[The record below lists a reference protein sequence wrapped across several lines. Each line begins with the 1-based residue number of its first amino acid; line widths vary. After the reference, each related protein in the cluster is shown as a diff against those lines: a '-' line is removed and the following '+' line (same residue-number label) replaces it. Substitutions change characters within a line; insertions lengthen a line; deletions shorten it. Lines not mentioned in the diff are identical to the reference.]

1 MAGSRILAGLS
12 VFLLALSAHA
22 STAILRV
29 EDWSAA
35 PAGTRGIPPG
45 WKSGQKW
52 GSPAYDFVV
61 EQDGAIKVLR
71 LRSKGDSSTIAKEVM
86 VDVKDTQFLQ
96 WRWKAVMLPGGGDA
110 RKKAADDQA
119 LQLYVVF
126 ERFPSMV
133 RSRIIGYIWDSTAPE
148 GAILKSQK
156 TGRVT
161 YVVVR
166 SGPKDLG
173 KWLDE
178 SRNVYE
184 DYKRIYGEEPQELI
198 KAVSLAID
206 SDDTQSSAEGYV
218 AQIVFRSP

>member
-1 MAGSRILAGLS
+1 MARSRILIGLS
-12 VFLLALSAHA
+12 VLLLALAA
-22 STAILRV
+22 EALTAILQV
-29 EDWSAA
+29 EDWSQV
-35 PAGTRGIPPG
+35 PVGTSGIPPG
-45 WKSGQKW
+45 WKGGQNW

-61 EQDGAIKVLR
+61 EQNGPAKVLH
-71 LRSKGDSSTIAKEVM
+71 LRSKGDSSTIAKDVKVE
-86 VDVKDTQFLQ
+86 VKDTQFLE
-96 WRWKAVMLPGGGDA
+96 WRWKAVTLPRGGDA
-110 RKKAADDQA
+110 RRKATDDQA

-126 ERFPSMV
+126 ERFPSAL
-133 RSRIIGYIWDSTAPE
+133 RSRIIGYIWDSTAPV
-148 GAILKSQK
+148 GTIIKSEK